1 MKDKVLS
8 YILVFSVACGLIAA
22 GCENKPGEESRAEIA
37 VTNSYLGCAVR
48 QLCGDDTEVLCLT
61 PPGMC
66 PGHFDISPLQ
76 VKQLCGCRILLL
88 FDFQK
93 QVEGALSRVKERGL
107 RTALVREAGGL
118 CVPETYLAVCREV
131 SDILSSEY
139 PERKAR
145 YQQRLTVLENDL
157 KHLRKELLEKVAQ
170 GGVSSAKVLVSNH
183 QVDFVSWLGLET
195 IATFVGSDTE
205 TVTGIEH
212 CIRKA
217 EEKGVRFV
225 IANKQEGTALA
236 RALAERLGAKAV
248 VFSNFPEL
256 SGGTSPVRNSGN
268 GDYRRE
274 RKISN
279 GASGFGALLRANV
292 EALLGAARQ

>member
-8 YILVFSVACGLIAA
+8 YILVFSVACVLVA
-22 GCENKPGEESRAEIA
+22 GCENKPGEESCAEIA

-48 QLCGDDTEVLCLT
+48 ELCGDDTEVLCLV

-76 VKQLCGCRILLL
+76 VKQLCGCRMLLL

-93 QVEGALSRVKERGL
+93 QVEGTLSRVKERGL
-107 RTALVREAGGL
+107 KTALVTEWGGV

-145 YQQRLTVLENDL
+145 YQQRLTVIEKDM

-170 GGVSSAKVLVSNH
+170 GGVSSAKVLASNH
-183 QVDFVSWLGLET
+183 QVDFVGWLGLET
-195 IATFVGSDTE
+195 IATFIGSDIE

-217 EEKGVRFV
+217 KDQSVRFV

-236 RALAERLGAKAV
+236 KALAERLGAKAV

-256 SGGTSPVRNSGN
+256 SGG
-268 GDYRRE
+268 
-274 RKISN
+274 
-279 GASGFGALLRANV
+279 ASGFGVLLRANV
-292 EALLGAARQ
+292 KALLGAARQ

>member
-8 YILVFSVACGLIAA
+8 YILVFSVACGLLVA
-22 GCENKPGEESRAEIA
+22 GCGNKPGEESHAEIA

-48 QLCGDDTEVLCLT
+48 ELCGDDTEVLCLA

-107 RTALVREAGGL
+107 KTALVRETGGL

-145 YQQRLTVLENDL
+145 YQRRLGVIEKDL
-157 KHLRKELLEKVAQ
+157 KHLQEELLEKVAQ
-170 GGVSSAKVLVSNH
+170 GDISSAKVLVSNH
-183 QVDFVSWLGLET
+183 QVDFASWLGLET
-195 IATFVGSDTE
+195 VATFVGSDIE
-205 TVTGIEH
+205 TVAGIEH

-217 EEKGVRFV
+217 EDQGVRFV

-236 RALAERLGAKAV
+236 KALAERLGARAV

-256 SGGTSPVRNSGN
+256 SGG
-268 GDYRRE
+268 
-274 RKISN
+274 
-279 GASGFGALLRANV
+279 ASGFGALLRANV
-292 EALLGAARQ
+292 KALLGAAGQ